1 MLVGTSRRGLAG
13 VKQNMSRLIK
23 LVLRLFLTTVIGV
36 ALPIVDKAQ
45 QNDPAVINFSSAAFE
60 VSEGVGVAHV
70 VVQRSGNISG
80 PSSVDFSTDDR
91 GAASTCS
98 EFNGLASSRCD
109 FNTALGTLNF
119 APGETDKSFDVV
131 INRDSYVEAPF
142 EKFTVKLSNPTGGA
156 ILGTT
161 SQSSVQ
167 IDDRNDGSPA
177 AAVNIIDRTT
187 SFVRQQY
194 HDFLNREPDAA
205 GLAFWV
211 DNIDKCDDP
220 DRLPSNMTVSQ
231 CKEIMRI
238 NTSAAFFLSIE
249 FLQTGGLVH
258 ACYAAALDRPEKMPG
273 YLEFVRDTQ
282 SVSRGVIV
290 GEANWE
296 QTLNE
301 NREAFLKDFVMRPG
315 FVELYPTVDSPVTYV
330 NKLYLHALGR
340 SATGEEMEQG
350 INEFGTSLS
359 ATDSGARGR
368 VLLRLTQSTDA
379 RDEFNR
385 AFVQMQ
391 YVGYLRRNPNE
402 FPDFSF
408 AGSDFWLEKLNSFN
422 GNFIEAEMVK
432 AFLASQEYRSRFGS

>member
-1 MLVGTSRRGLAG
+1 
-13 VKQNMSRLIK
+13 MSRLIK
-23 LVLRLFLTTVIGV
+23 LVLRLILTTVIGAAV
-36 ALPIVDKAQ
+36 PTIDKAQ
-45 QNDPAVINFSSAAFE
+45 QNDPAVINFSSSAFE
-60 VSEGVGVAHV
+60 VSEGVGVAHIA
-70 VVQRSGNISG
+70 VQRSGNISAT
-80 PSSVDFSTDDR
+80 SSVDYSTDDT

-109 FNTALGTLNF
+109 FNTTLGKLNF
-119 APGETDKSFDVV
+119 GAGETEKSFDVL

-142 EKFTVKLSNPTGGA
+142 ETFTVKLSNPTGGA

-167 IDDRNDGSPA
+167 IDDRNDGSA
-177 AAVNIIDRTT
+177 DAAVNIIDRTAG
-187 SFVRQQY
+187 FVRQQY

-220 DRLPSNMTVSQ
+220 DRRPSNTTVSQ
-231 CKEIMRI
+231 CKENMRI

-258 ACYAAALDRPEKMPG
+258 ACYAAAIDRPQKMPG

-290 GEANWE
+290 GEASWE
-296 QTLNE
+296 QTLSE
-301 NREAFLKDFVMRPG
+301 NREAFLKDFVMRQE
-315 FVELYPTVDSPVTYV
+315 FVEHYPTVDSPARYV
-330 NKLYLHALGR
+330 NKLYLHAIGR
-340 SATGEEMEQG
+340 GATQEEIEQG
-350 INEFGTSLS
+350 VNEFGGSQN
-359 ATDSGARGR
+359 AIDSGARGR
-368 VLLRLTQSTDA
+368 VLLRLTQSIDA
-379 RDEFNR
+379 RDEFNQ
-385 AFVQMQ
+385 AFVHMQ

-402 FPDFSF
+402 FPDSGF

-432 AFLASQEYRSRFGS
+432 AFLEANEYRSRFGP